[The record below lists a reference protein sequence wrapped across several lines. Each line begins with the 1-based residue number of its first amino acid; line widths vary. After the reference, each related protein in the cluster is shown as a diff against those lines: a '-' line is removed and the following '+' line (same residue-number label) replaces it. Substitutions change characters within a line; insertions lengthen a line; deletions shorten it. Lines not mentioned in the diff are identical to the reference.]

1 MKLFGSFALLA
12 TTLLPSAA
20 GAATK
25 PSCTNTQDKSRIFV
39 LSDITNEPDDSM
51 SFVRLLSHADMYKIE
66 GIAATTSWWL
76 NATTA
81 PEEMEKIVSSYEKV
95 RENLQSHSEEEFPP
109 AAYLLSRIKS
119 GAKTYGYEAI
129 EDLEAGGDISDGAKL
144 LIDRVDASKER
155 LYVQAWGGVN
165 TLAEALWHVRKTRSA
180 DELAEFVSRISL
192 YTISDQDDTG
202 PWIRTEFP
210 KLRYI
215 ISLHG
220 WNQYAEAIWRGIAV
234 STPEGGPDPS
244 LVTDEWLA
252 ENIQIGPLGEEYPD
266 VVYTMEGD
274 TPSMLFNMKNGLNV
288 PEHPEYGGWGGRYT
302 PVWIGGQLFANAID
316 TVEGVDGK
324 QYESSQATIWRWREA
339 YQHEFAARMQWTLH
353 AKGSASNTTH
363 PPLVSVNGTCGD
375 APYEVEAKPGTSI
388 TFDATGTWNQDTD
401 GTDGLEF
408 NWVQYKDAT
417 FSHLNVVGPWNITV
431 PAESGGKTVVVDL
444 PPEEESCQKV
454 RNHDYSVCQIYHLVL
469 EVKNTAGAFPMTRY
483 KRILIK
489 IKP

>member
-1 MKLFGSFALLA
+1 MKFIALFALLA

-25 PSCTNTQDKSRIFV
+25 QSCTDTQDKSRIFV

-51 SFVRLLSHADMYKIE
+51 SFVRLLTHADMYVIE
-66 GIAATTSWWL
+66 GIAAVTSWWL

-81 PEEMEKIVSSYEKV
+81 PEEMEKIVSKYEQV
-95 RENLQSHSEEEFPP
+95 RENLQSHSDGEFPP
-109 AAYLLSRIKS
+109 AAYLISRIKS
-119 GAKTYGYEAI
+119 GAKTYGLEAI
-129 EDLEAGGDISDGAKL
+129 EALEAGGEISDGAKL

-165 TLAEALWHVRKTRSA
+165 TLAEALWHVRKTRDA

-215 ISLHG
+215 ISIHG
-220 WNQYAEAIWRGIAV
+220 WNQYGESIWTGIATA
-234 STPEGGPDPS
+234 TPEGGPDPS
-244 LVTDEWLA
+244 LVSDEWLA
-252 ENIQIGPLGEEYPD
+252 ENIQIGTLGAEYPD

-274 TPSMLFNMKNGLNV
+274 TPSMLFNMHNGLNV

-302 PVWIGGQLFANAID
+302 PVWIGGQQFSNAID

-324 QYESSQATIWRWREA
+324 QYKSGQATIWRWREA

-353 AKGSASNTTH
+353 ARDSAANATH
-363 PPLVSVNGTCGD
+363 PPLVFVNGTCGD

-388 TFDATGTWNQDTD
+388 TFDATGTWNQDTN
-401 GTDGLEF
+401 GTDGLEY

-417 FSHLNVVGPWNITV
+417 FSHLNVLGAWNITV

-454 RNHDYSVCQIYHLVL
+454 RNQDYSVCQIYHLVL

-483 KRILIK
+483 RRVLIK